1 MQPPKNF
8 EFAVVRDQF
17 LSVNKPDLIQ
27 AMLEEFKVKLASEDI
42 KILKD
47 GTELLLQFGTHN
59 TSVPTLTFKKMTDFM
74 TSVHVEDIT
83 YDDQTLKMWLKP
95 SPEFLFVEA
104 GDESLTVV
112 KGGIDAPAGTVQVS
126 AENKLYT
133 LLYSR
138 EDMLHQAIKESMN
151 LIGKK
156 ISTKPMTKDRQ
167 VDDHRV
173 SILRKKFGQPDKGYN
188 DRVNYNDHPVVSKI
202 IVHV

>member
-8 EFAVVRDQF
+8 EFPVVRDQF
-17 LSVNKPDLIQ
+17 LSVNTSDLIQ
-27 AMLEEFKVKLASEDI
+27 AMLEEFDIKLLSDDI

-47 GTELLLQFGTHN
+47 GTELMLQFGVQN
-59 TSVPTLTFKKMTDFM
+59 PNLPESKLRNISDFM
-74 TSVHVEDIT
+74 GSAEVEEVTFDH
-83 YDDQTLKMWLKP
+83 QTLKMWLKP
-95 SPEFLFVEA
+95 SPEYVFVEA

-138 EDMLHQAIKESMN
+138 EDMLAQAIKESKN
-151 LIGKK
+151 LLGKK
-156 ISTKPMTKDRQ
+156 ISTKPMTRDRQ
-167 VDDHRV
+167 VDDQRV
-173 SILRKKFGQPDKGYN
+173 SILRKKFGQPGKGYN
-188 DRVNYNDHPVVSKI
+188 DRVEFEHPVISKI